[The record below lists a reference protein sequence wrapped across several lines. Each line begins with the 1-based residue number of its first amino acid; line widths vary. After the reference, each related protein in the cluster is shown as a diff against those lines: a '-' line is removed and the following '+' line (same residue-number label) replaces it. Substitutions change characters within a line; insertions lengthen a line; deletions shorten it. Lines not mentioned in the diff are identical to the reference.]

1 MKENFY
7 PLIFNLATKNI
18 LFIGGG
24 NVAER
29 KIILL
34 LNAANIYVIAPS
46 ATKRLT
52 MLYNSGKIDIT
63 FRKFEDQDIK
73 HCYSF
78 VFACTN
84 NIELNRHIGK
94 LCKDN
99 NIFVFV
105 AGDKNMSDFYMPA
118 VYKSE
123 KYLFALSTYG
133 MSPKYSKKL
142 RDYIKGIL
150 TNEKFSI

>member
-1 MKENFY
+1 
-7 PLIFNLATKNI
+7 

-34 LNAANIYVIAPS
+34 LNAANIYVIAPN
-46 ATKRLT
+46 ATNRLT
-52 MLYNSGKIDIT
+52 MLYNSGKIDIA

-84 NIELNRHIGK
+84 NIELNRHIGNSVK
-94 LCKDN
+94 
-99 NIFVFV
+99 III
-105 AGDKNMSDFYMPA
+105 
-118 VYKSE
+118 
-123 KYLFALSTYG
+123 YLFLLLEIKICQISICQQ
-133 MSPKYSKKL
+133 
-142 RDYIKGIL
+142 YIKVKNIYL
-150 TNEKFSI
+150 HYLPMASHLNIQKS

>member
-46 ATKRLT
+46 TTNRLT

-105 AGDKNMSDFYMPA
+105 AGDKICQISICQQ
-118 VYKSE
+118 
-123 KYLFALSTYG
+123 
-133 MSPKYSKKL
+133 
-142 RDYIKGIL
+142 YIKVKNIYL
-150 TNEKFSI
+150 HYLPMASHLNIQKS